1 MSQYWR
7 SDNVVKIGETTV
19 SIPSDLGQSYVV
31 ADVDRRVSF
40 EIPKSVK
47 FLDGSASYLEFKM
60 KINHPD
66 PAAIG
71 AQGSATRLQCDPAGA
86 AMIVRNLRI
95 YSGDRS
101 TLIEEINEYNQLVAL
116 KHDYD
121 SDQAMR
127 EVNRLEQGGCAYQ
140 PRCASTRGASQ
151 GEYNDLFTNP
161 WFKAPETARNPMDVQ
176 YDVVAGQNTVKC
188 CVPLKLSGVFS
199 GEIWPNMLTGLYVEL
214 DMAPAPRIVKQLD
227 QVMIGRRR
235 TANPL
240 VAGFEDHA
248 NADVALPVAAGAA
261 DRLIAVYLANANGVD
276 AGVGPDS
283 CPFVVGERIRFV
295 DSTDVAGLVA
305 NTTVAGA
312 ASSAQIREIT
322 VANFGGV
329 PHVKLVFGAP
339 APGAATEVLNAAAGG
354 GRGADIT
361 ASSMVWSSG
370 VLEATSFPL
379 TYTITD
385 MNLICHQVD
394 MDSRYESAMLQKAR
408 EGSAIEFDIR
418 SYTNYKNSIQAGDT
432 QAAVQI
438 IANNHKAKSIM
449 VLPTDS
455 TTYSNMQLV
464 SCEPTAV
471 CTADNMDTIIR
482 SARTYI
488 AGIVDGL
495 STYQWQLNGVLQP
508 SRKVSTRKIATSRSV
523 DQFHL
528 YELEKGLAN
537 GGIAPRSF
545 RKFLESFAICRG
557 MAVNGGAMDL
567 RNVDITLLLDYSE
580 ALLAGEGARKN
591 KMLSTHV
598 HHVRRVALKGGSVEI
613 MM

>member
-19 SIPSDLGQSYVV
+19 SIPSDLGQSYTV

-86 AMIVRNLRI
+86 GMIVRNLRI

-127 EVNRLEQGGCAYQ
+127 QVNRLEQGGCAYQ
-140 PRCASTRGASQ
+140 ARCASTRGASQ
-151 GEYNDLFTNP
+151 GEYNDLYTNP
-161 WFKAPETARNPMDVQ
+161 WFKAPETARNPMAVQ
-176 YDVVAGQNTVKC
+176 YDVAAGQNTVKC

-240 VAGFEDHA
+240 VAGFEDNA
-248 NADVALPVAAGAA
+248 NNDVVLPVAAGAA

-283 CPFVVGERIRFV
+283 CPFCVGERIRFV
-295 DSTDVAGLVA
+295 SSTDVAGLVA
-305 NTTVAGA
+305 NTTTGGV
-312 ASSAQIREIT
+312 ASSAQIQSIT

-329 PHVKLVFGAP
+329 AHVKLVFGVP
-339 APGAATEVLNAAAGG
+339 GGAATEFLNAVAAG
-354 GRGADIT
+354 GRGAAIT
-361 ASSMVWSSG
+361 AASMVWSSG
-370 VLEATSFPL
+370 VLEADRFPV

-394 MDSRYESAMLQKAR
+394 MDSRYETAMLQKAR

-455 TTYSNMQLV
+455 TTYTNQQLV

-471 CTADNMDTIIR
+471 CTADNMDTILR

-508 SRKVSTRKIATSRSV
+508 SRKVSTRKIATGRSV

-545 RKFLESFAICRG
+545 KKFLESFAICRG

-567 RNVDITLLLDYSE
+567 RNVDITLLLDYSQ
-580 ALLAGEGARKN
+580 ALLAGEAARKN

>member
-19 SIPSDLGQSYVV
+19 SIPSDLGQAYTV

-60 KINHPD
+60 KINHPGAGD
-66 PAAIG
+66 LG
-71 AQGSATRLQCDPAGA
+71 AQGSQTRLQCDPAGA

-161 WFKAPETARNPMDVQ
+161 WFKAPETARNPMDVE
-176 YDVVAGQNTVKC
+176 YDPVQGQNTVKC

-199 GEIWPNMLTGLYVEL
+199 GEIWPNMLTGLHVEL

-248 NADVALPVAAGAA
+248 NADVALPVVAGAA
-261 DRLIAVYLANANGVD
+261 DRLIGLYLANANGVD

-295 DSTDVAGLVA
+295 SSTDVAGLVA

-312 ASSAQIREIT
+312 ASSAEIQSIT

-329 PHVKLVFGAP
+329 PHVKIVFGAP
-339 APGAATEVLNAAAGG
+339 GGGAPVEVLNAAAGG
-354 GRGADIT
+354 GRGASIT
-361 ASSMVWSSG
+361 AASMVWSSG
-370 VLEATSFPL
+370 VLEATSFPV

-394 MDSRYESAMLQKAR
+394 MDSRYETAMLQKAR

-455 TTYSNMQLV
+455 TTYTNQQLV

-471 CTADNMDTIIR
+471 CTADPMDTILR

-598 HHVRRVALKGGSVEI
+598 HHVRRVGLKGGSVEI
-613 MM
+613 TM

>member
-1 MSQYWR
+1 MAVEY
-7 SDNVVKIGETTV
+7 
-19 SIPSDLGQSYVV
+19 
-31 ADVDRRVSF
+31 
-40 EIPKSVK
+40 
-47 FLDGSASYLEFKM
+47 
-60 KINHPD
+60 D
-66 PAAIG
+66 P
-71 AQGSATRLQCDPAGA
+71 
-86 AMIVRNLRI
+86 
-95 YSGDRS
+95 
-101 TLIEEINEYNQLVAL
+101 
-116 KHDYD
+116 
-121 SDQAMR
+121 
-127 EVNRLEQGGCAYQ
+127 
-140 PRCASTRGASQ
+140 
-151 GEYNDLFTNP
+151 
-161 WFKAPETARNPMDVQ
+161 VQ
-176 YDVVAGQNTVKC
+176 GQNTVKC

-248 NADVALPVAAGAA
+248 LASVNLPVNAGAA
-261 DRLIAVYLANANGVD
+261 DRLIAVYLQNANGVD
-276 AGVGPDS
+276 AGEGPDS

-295 DSTDVAGLVA
+295 DSVNVAAAVA

-312 ASSAQIREIT
+312 ASSALIQSIT
-322 VANFGGV
+322 VEDFPAGGGGT
-329 PHVKLVFGAP
+329 PHVKLVFGV
-339 APGAATEVLNAAAGG
+339 PGAGAVTEVLNAAAAG
-354 GRGADIT
+354 GRGANIT
-361 ASSMVWSSG
+361 DTTMVWSSG
-370 VLEATSFPL
+370 VLEAASFPV

-394 MDSRYESAMLQKAR
+394 MDSRYETAMLQKAR

-418 SYTNYKNSIQAGDT
+418 SYTNYKNSILAGDT

-438 IANNHKAKSIM
+438 VANNHKAKSIM

-455 TTYSNMQLV
+455 TTYTNQQLV

-580 ALLAGEGARKN
+580 ALLAGEGQRKN